1 MFLLFLNLKKKKNLK
16 RWLWLAP
23 LKPATDS
30 WIIICDDAV
39 IYQQSVQHSY
49 LNHKSFVLSSV
60 RSCYKQLCIIFSS
73 QLESK
78 LLSWFAF
85 VCFKSIYFSDTVT
98 HKVQYNLSQAYRVT
112 GGSWQKK
119 RFVKIWLEAHNEV
132 ILHLNRCD
140 VLRLCGSVFEVTQHN
155 ISSGGG
161 VHFWLK
167 SQKSVCVTTA
177 KTLES
182 NDQTNIFVFHDG

>member
-1 MFLLFLNLKKKKNLK
+1 MFLLFLNLKKKHLK

-23 LKPATDS
+23 LEPATDS

-49 LNHKSFVLSSV
+49 LNHKSFVLSSI

-85 VCFKSIYFSDTVT
+85 VCFKSLCFSDTVT
-98 HKVQYNLSQAYRVT
+98 HKVQYSLSQAYRVT
-112 GGSWQKK
+112 GGSWQKN
-119 RFVKIWLEAHNEV
+119 RFVTIWLDSHNEV
-132 ILHLNRCD
+132 ILCIWIAVVYWRC
-140 VLRLCGSVFEVTQHN
+140 VALFLRLLNT
-155 ISSGGG
+155 I
-161 VHFWLK
+161 
-167 SQKSVCVTTA
+167 
-177 KTLES
+177 
-182 NDQTNIFVFHDG
+182 